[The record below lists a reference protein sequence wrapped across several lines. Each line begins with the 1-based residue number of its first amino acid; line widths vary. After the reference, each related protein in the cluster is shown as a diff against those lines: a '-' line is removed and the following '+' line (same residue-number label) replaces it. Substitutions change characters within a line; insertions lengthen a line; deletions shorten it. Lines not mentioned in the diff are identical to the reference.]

1 MIATVIVPLCC
12 TFQVL
17 AAGKDR
23 FQLLH
28 KQLGAAGYAKQDPLS
43 GQRGRLKNLRAKA
56 TSVLTRARSAWAEAS
71 DATCV
76 MAYAELLGSLQ
87 SINVPVLSLAAAV
100 AVLEAPVSMSSLR
113 VGLDT
118 TGVLAA
124 IGSLGTVEVYP
135 CV

>member
-1 MIATVIVPLCC
+1 MAVTNR
-12 TFQVL
+12 FQVL
-17 AAGKDR
+17 HR
-23 FQLLH
+23 
-28 KQLGAAGYAKQDPLS
+28 QLGAAGYAKQDPLS
-43 GQRGRLKNLRAKA
+43 EQRGRLKDLRAQA
-56 TSVLTRARSAWAEAS
+56 TSVLTRARSARAEAS

-124 IGSLGTVEVYP
+124 IGSLGTVEVYR